1 MLDFSWSELLVVLIV
16 AILAIGPK
24 QIPDILYHFGRI
36 ARRLQYMRYAV
47 TRQFDDFMTDTELK
61 QMGDDI
67 APLKN
72 PPRILDRNFFDEAEA
87 DKEIDEALT
96 RQVESDALRKD
107 QRDE

>member
-24 QIPDILYHFGRI
+24 QIPDILYHFGRF

-47 TRQFDDFMTDTELK
+47 NRQFDDFMSETDLK
-61 QMGDDI
+61 QMGADI

-72 PPRILDRNFFDEAEA
+72 PPRILEENFFDEAEA
-87 DKEIDEALT
+87 DKEIDEVLS
-96 RQVESDALRKD
+96 RQAETETLKKD
-107 QRDE
+107 QRHE